1 MNIAVSTT
9 PQHMTA
15 DELFAMRDDGFRYE
29 LVKGELRR
37 TPLAGAEHGMIC
49 VNVMMTL
56 GRHIKL
62 HSLGLG
68 FGTGTGFKL
77 GSDPDTV
84 RAADVAFVARE
95 RIPESGIP
103 ETFWP
108 GAPDLAVEV
117 LGPDETY
124 SEVEEK
130 IDDWLDAGSRAV
142 WIVNPERRRVTVY
155 RSMTD
160 VTRLSEGDELDG
172 GDVVPGFRCKVS
184 EIFVWS

>member
-1 MNIAVSTT
+1 MSAT
-9 PQHMTA
+9 PRHVTA
-15 DELFAMRDDGFRYE
+15 DELFAMPDDGFRYE
-29 LVKGELRR
+29 LVRGELRR

-49 VNVMMTL
+49 VNVIVTL
-56 GRHIKL
+56 AGHIKL
-62 HSLGLG
+62 HDLGRG
-68 FGTGTGFKL
+68 FGTGMGFKL
-77 GSDPDTV
+77 ASDPDTV
-84 RAADVAFVARE
+84 RAPDVAFVRKE
-95 RIPESGIP
+95 RIHESGIT

-130 IDDWLDAGSRAV
+130 IEDWLGSGARAV
-142 WIVNPERRRVTVY
+142 WIVNPERRGVSVY

-172 GDVVPGFRCKVS
+172 GEVVPGFRCKVS
-184 EIFVWS
+184 EIFV